1 MIGFSLGGTIDNA
14 AHIGGLV
21 AGLWLGFLLVP
32 SNVPT
37 LASMWQAPTGNPSTG
52 DPRMRNVLQA
62 LGVLALVVAIAV
74 GLVVGRRSYQQA
86 GQLSIV
92 SVAGVEVDGRP

>member
-1 MIGFSLGGTIDNA
+1 
-14 AHIGGLV
+14 
-21 AGLWLGFLLVP
+21 
-32 SNVPT
+32 
-37 LASMWQAPTGNPSTG
+37 
-52 DPRMRNVLQA
+52 MRNVLQA

-86 GQLSIV
+86 GQSSIV